1 MEEERGKE
9 MGREAERE
17 KKMRKQREREE
28 GRGRREKD
36 LGDSKRKEGQ
46 REKPEAEL
54 HRVGTSALLTQALH
68 FLKVIHP
75 LEDLIQIKQEKQ
87 D

>member
-17 KKMRKQREREE
+17 KKIRKQREREE